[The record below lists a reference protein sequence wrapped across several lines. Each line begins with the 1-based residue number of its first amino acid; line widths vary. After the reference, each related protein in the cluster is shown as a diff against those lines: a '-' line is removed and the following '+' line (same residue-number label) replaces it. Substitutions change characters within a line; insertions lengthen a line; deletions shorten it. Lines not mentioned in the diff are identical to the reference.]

1 MSAVAKVILGEYL
14 GVGYAIDP
22 RVQVTIC
29 LSSGR
34 PVPKSQLI
42 FILESALRTTNAV
55 LVRDAAGYRIVP
67 ADDAVGSGHIDRAS
81 EDHGPSPDMG

>member
-14 GVGYAIDP
+14 GVG
-22 RVQVTIC
+22 
-29 LSSGR
+29 
-34 PVPKSQLI
+34 
-42 FILESALRTTNAV
+42 ALRTTNAV